1 MDLRASA
8 VLSRW
13 YGTVP
18 RCSKTAFLS
27 AWIAGSIAHIFA
39 VSNTLFNHDYTLREA
54 RGILPMQ
61 GKWFSDLSYQMDAG
75 DYSIPLAVITAIA
88 ALALSAALLA
98 DVLQLRSRV
107 WSAALG
113 AALAVFPSAMEA
125 QAYRMNFWDIFL
137 AVLALW
143 LIWRLPGRRGWL
155 SGAAVLTLS
164 LGIYQAY
171 IGFAAAGLLLY
182 CAQEVLRPGSTLRS
196 IWARAMRSLTVL
208 LASIGAYCVVLK
220 IYLRVHDLQL
230 DTYKGIDKALNHFDW
245 KALPGYMAE
254 GYVQVFRMLWEDAY
268 GSQAYHIKWL
278 YRAAL
283 LLLVA
288 GALLVVWDRALLRSP
303 AKLAMLALF
312 IGLYPMA
319 VHLIYALSLGV
330 PTSWITRYPFVMLF
344 IALFKLGEMTMR
356 MLPAAAPR
364 TPRQW
369 LAAAH
374 HWLCLFLAVALCYVW
389 TVMTHEGYLRMKLAF
404 YGAYAMENKI
414 AQDIYSCPGYDED
427 AEVALIGL
435 SEQKTEDEF
444 FKQYDAY
451 TGIMDKNFIFS
462 YGEQPRFFLEM
473 WLQTDFRYADAQ
485 TAAALRQS
493 DAFAAMPVYP
503 QPGYVQVLDG
513 VIVAKFSE

>member
-18 RCSKTAFLS
+18 RRSKTAFLS
-27 AWIAGSIAHIFA
+27 ALIAGLTAHIFA
-39 VSNTLFNHDYTLREA
+39 ISNTLFNHDYTLREA
-54 RGILPMQ
+54 YGMGTFQ
-61 GKWFSDLSYQMDAG
+61 GKWFSDILSRLDAG
-75 DYSIPLAVITAIA
+75 YYKTSFATITALVAIA
-88 ALALSAALLA
+88 LCAALLA
-98 DVLQLRSRV
+98 DVLQMRSRV
-107 WSAALG
+107 WNAALG
-113 AALAVFPSAMEA
+113 AALMLFPSVMNAF
-125 QAYRMNFWDIFL
+125 AYHSNFWDAFL

-143 LIWRLPGRRGWL
+143 LVWRIPGWRGWL
-155 SGAAVLTLS
+155 SGVFALALS
-164 LGIYQAY
+164 LGDYQAH
-171 IGFAAAGLLLY
+171 IGITAAGLLLY
-182 CAQEVLRPGSTLRS
+182 CVQEVLRPKSTLRS
-196 IWARAMRSLTVL
+196 IWSRALRSLTAL
-208 LASIGAYCVVLK
+208 LASIGVYYAVLK
-220 IYLRVHDLQL
+220 ICLRVQNMQL
-230 DTYKGIDKALNHFDW
+230 DVYKGIDQTLNHFDW

-254 GYVQVFRMLWEDAY
+254 GYAQVFRMLWEDAY
-268 GSQAYHIKWL
+268 GSQVYHIKWL

-283 LLLVA
+283 LLLIA
-288 GALLVVWDRALLRSP
+288 GVLLVIWERGLLRSP
-303 AKLAMLALF
+303 AKLAMFALF
-312 IGLYPMA
+312 AGLYPMA
-319 VHLIYALSLGV
+319 VHLIYALSLGA

-344 IALFKLGEMTMR
+344 AALFKLGEMTMR
-356 MLPAAAPR
+356 MLPAATPR

-374 HWLCLFLAVALCYVW
+374 HWLCLFLAAALCYVW

-435 SEQKTEDEF
+435 SEQKTYDAF
-444 FKQYDAY
+444 FKQYDAFE
-451 TGIMDKNFIFS
+451 GIMDKNFIFS
-462 YGEQPRFFLEM
+462 YGEQTQFYLEM

-485 TAAALRQS
+485 TKEELHQS

-503 QPGYVQVLDG
+503 QPGYVQELDG